1 MTGIIGLLGVFMLI
15 TFFRDLTYIAVLLGM
30 GGIFWALININ
41 SYPMV
46 VEMTTENKIGAYT
59 GLYYLFSALAAITGP
74 PLLGFIIDFVGYG
87 SLFIISVSFLLLAF
101 ITMIFVRKGESRK
114 TIINTEKL

>member
-1 MTGIIGLLGVFMLI
+1 
-15 TFFRDLTYIAVLLGM
+15 
-30 GGIFWALININ
+30 
-41 SYPMV
+41 MV

-74 PLLGFIIDFVGYG
+74 PLLGFIIDYVGYG

-101 ITMIFVRKGESRK
+101 ITMMFVKKGESKK
-114 TIINTEKL
+114 TMTNAEGL